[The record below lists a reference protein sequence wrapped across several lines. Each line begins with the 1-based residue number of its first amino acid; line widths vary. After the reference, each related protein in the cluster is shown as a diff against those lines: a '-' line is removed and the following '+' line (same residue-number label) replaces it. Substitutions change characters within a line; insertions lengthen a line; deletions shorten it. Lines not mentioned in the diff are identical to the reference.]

1 MTSIREFQE
10 FRAFRVNGFA
20 GFLGSLALIGI
31 GLWLLLSRLIID
43 QFVSV
48 APLSAGIVLILAG
61 ALGMFGLFIVQPNQS
76 RVLTFF
82 GRYAGTVRDD
92 GFFWTNP
99 FTLKKVVS
107 LRVHNFAGEKLKVN
121 DATGNPIEIAAVVVW
136 RVIDPARALFDVED
150 YQEFVTIQSETALR
164 HLASTFPYDI
174 HEEGKVSLR
183 GEPETVAA
191 ALKEELQRR
200 LALAGISITET
211 RLSHLAYAPEIAQAM
226 LRRQQAQAIIAAR
239 QQIVEGAVSMVEMA
253 LKRLEQNNVVHLDD
267 ERRAAMV
274 NNLLVVLTGDSE
286 AHPVINAG
294 TLY

>member
-1 MTSIREFQE
+1 MTSIREFKE
-10 FRAFRVNGFA
+10 VPAFRINGFA
-20 GFLGSLALIGI
+20 GLFINLALIAG
-31 GLWLLLSRLIID
+31 GLWLLSRIIGEPRVD
-43 QFVSV
+43 LFS
-48 APLSAGIVLILAG
+48 PLGAGLILTLAG
-61 ALGMFGLFIVQPNQS
+61 GVSMFGLFIVQPNRS

-82 GRYAGTVRDD
+82 GRYAGTVRED

-121 DATGNPIEIAAVVVW
+121 DASGNPIEIAAVVVW
-136 RVIDPARALFDVED
+136 RVIEPARALFDVED
-150 YQEFVTIQSETALR
+150 YQEFVNIQSETALR
-164 HLASTFPYDI
+164 HLASSLPYDT
-174 HEEGKVSLR
+174 HEDGKVSLR

-191 ALKEELQRR
+191 NLQEELQRR
-200 LALAGISITET
+200 LALAGVSITEA

-253 LKRLEQNNVVHLDD
+253 LKRLEQNNVVKLDD

>member
-1 MTSIREFQE
+1 MTSIREFKE
-10 FRAFRVNGFA
+10 VPAFRVNGFA
-20 GFLGSLALIGI
+20 GLFVNLALIGV
-31 GLWLLLSRLIID
+31 GLWLLSRIILESQVELLS
-43 QFVSV
+43 
-48 APLSAGIVLILAG
+48 PLSAGVILLLAG
-61 ALGMFGLFIVQPNQS
+61 GVSMLGLFIVQPNQS

-82 GRYAGTVRDD
+82 GRYVGTVRDD

-99 FTLKKVVS
+99 FTIKKVVS

-136 RVIDPARALFDVED
+136 RVIEPARALFDVED
-150 YQEFVTIQSETALR
+150 YQEFVSIQSETALR
-164 HLASTFPYDI
+164 HLASTLPYDI
-174 HEEGKVSLR
+174 HEDGKVSLR

-191 ALKEELQRR
+191 RLQEELQRR
-200 LALAGISITET
+200 LALAGVTITEA

>member
-1 MTSIREFQE
+1 MTSIREFKE
-10 FRAFRVNGFA
+10 VPAFRVNGFA
-20 GFLGSLALIGI
+20 VLLANLAVIGV
-31 GLWLLLSRLIID
+31 GAWTFSR
-43 QFVSV
+43 
-48 APLSAGIVLILAG
+48 GIVGDQVGSPLPFVAGVILVLAG
-61 ALGMFGLFIVQPNQS
+61 GVNMLGLFVVQPNQS
-76 RVLTFF
+76 RVVTFF
-82 GRYAGTVRDD
+82 GRYVGTVRED

-99 FTLKKVVS
+99 FTMKKVVS

-136 RVIDPARALFDVED
+136 RVVDPARALFDVED
-150 YQEFVTIQSETALR
+150 YQQFVNIQSETALR

-191 ALKEELQRR
+191 HLQEELQRR
-200 LALAGISITET
+200 LSLAGVTITEA

-239 QQIVEGAVSMVEMA
+239 TQIVEGAVSMVEMA
-253 LKRLEQNNVVHLDD
+253 LKRLEQNEIVHLDD